1 MASRRQQTEARWE
14 LVRWYVREGKF
25 KMEERTLSAFQWLYS
40 PYQHRIANR
49 TDPQSP
55 DRIDKSTISALKAR

>member
-1 MASRRQQTEARWE
+1 MASRGQRTKARWE

-25 KMEERTLSAFQWLYS
+25 KVEERTLTAFHWLYS

-49 TDPQSP
+49 TDGQSP
-55 DRIDKSTISALKAR
+55 DRIDKSTISALKGR